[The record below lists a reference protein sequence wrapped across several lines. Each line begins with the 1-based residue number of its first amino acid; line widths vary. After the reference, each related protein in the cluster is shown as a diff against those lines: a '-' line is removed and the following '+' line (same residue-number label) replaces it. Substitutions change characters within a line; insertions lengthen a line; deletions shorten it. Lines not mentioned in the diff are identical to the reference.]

1 MGYAHH
7 HGWTCIRISG
17 KELLAIRSPSDI
29 LGHAIRAGFAAFCVF
44 FFFLSPAWRGNPL
57 LIVMLGLPEMFIT
70 YFSLILVLGRP
81 PRPAR

>member
-44 FFFLSPAWRGNPL
+44 FFLS
-57 LIVMLGLPEMFIT
+57 ISGL
-70 YFSLILVLGRP
+70 
-81 PRPAR
+81 AR